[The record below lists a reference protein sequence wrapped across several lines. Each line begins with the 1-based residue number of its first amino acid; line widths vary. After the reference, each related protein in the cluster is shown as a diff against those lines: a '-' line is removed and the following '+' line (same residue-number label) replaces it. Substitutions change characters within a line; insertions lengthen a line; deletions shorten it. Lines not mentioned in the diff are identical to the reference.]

1 MSKSPPPFFTTTGD
15 AAEYLP
21 PAGQARDD
29 LLNLVRLGLSFRAQ
43 QAGKRPGALAGLVLD
58 RARRAGPPY
67 SFAQLLDELETDAA
81 QVGADVCSPCD
92 SVNRVRELAVF
103 HLPCRGRAEVPFGT
117 LRRHLTTAK
126 IILKSENSHDR

>member
-1 MSKSPPPFFTTTGD
+1 MSKSPPFITTTGG

-29 LLNLVRLGLSFRAQ
+29 LLALVRIGLDFRAQ
-43 QAGKRPGALAGLVLD
+43 WHGKRPGALAALVLD
-58 RARRAGPPY
+58 CVKRAGPPY

-92 SVNRVRELAVF
+92 SVNRVRELVVF
-103 HLPCRGRAEVPFGT
+103 HLPRRGRVEVPFAT